1 MKKHLVS
8 HICIWLSVLLLAVVG
23 FVPVLAAGGQ
33 AQLAVYCNTEGHPVA
48 QVRIDLYRIGDIAND
63 TLLPGT
69 PYNTLVLPAL
79 QTSSAQTAFAV
90 AAETLQAYIVKN
102 DIQPTATTVTDA
114 EGKAQF
120 VALDSGVYLVLADFS
135 RTKDMK
141 TAAALPALVF
151 VSEKQADTPPVPG
164 IYLKIDK
171 HPETPTEPT
180 NPTNPTTPT
189 EPTAPTEPTVPTGP
203 TTPTEPTSPTV
214 PTEPTTPTNPT
225 KPTKP
230 TTPTQPG
237 ETTELTTKKPPKEEI
252 PRTGQLWWPV
262 PVLAAAAFVCF
273 GCGVAAYKK
282 KQEKEQ

>member
-8 HICIWLSVLLLAVVG
+8 HICIWLSVLLLAAVG
-23 FVPVLAAGGQ
+23 SAPVLAAGGQ

-48 QVRIDLYRIGDIAND
+48 QVRIDLYRIGDIADD

-69 PYNTLVLPAL
+69 PYNTLVLPAV

-151 VSEKQADTPPVPG
+151 VFLVWMVKTIFANNSLSIDAGSIEKLVS
-164 IYLKIDK
+164 KI
-171 HPETPTEPT
+171 
-180 NPTNPTTPT
+180 
-189 EPTAPTEPTVPTGP
+189 
-203 TTPTEPTSPTV
+203 
-214 PTEPTTPTNPT
+214 
-225 KPTKP
+225 
-230 TTPTQPG
+230 
-237 ETTELTTKKPPKEEI
+237 KK
-252 PRTGQLWWPV
+252 G
-262 PVLAAAAFVCF
+262 
-273 GCGVAAYKK
+273 
-282 KQEKEQ
+282 